1 MSMNPFENIEEKNT
15 YIPKVDNVIEIWSED
30 RGRKADTF
38 ISGLP
43 LTKDELSLHLKNIKK
58 SKGCNG
64 SVKELIDENDN
75 TGLLLHI
82 QGNQKDYLKE
92 YFNKIGYSN
101 IKLKG

>member
-1 MSMNPFENIEEKNT
+1 MSINPFENIEEKNT
-15 YIPKVDNVIEIWSED
+15 YIPKINNVIEIWSED
-30 RGRKADTF
+30 RGRKSDTY

-43 LTKDELSLHLKNIKK
+43 LTKDELTIHLKNIKK

-64 SVKELIDENDN
+64 SIKELIDENDS

-92 YFNKIGYSN
+92 YFNKIGYNN

>member
-1 MSMNPFENIEEKNT
+1 MNPFENIEEKNT
-15 YIPKVDNVIEIWSED
+15 YIPKLDKVIEIWAED
-30 RGRKADTF
+30 RGRKSDTF

-43 LTKDELSLHLKNIKK
+43 LTKDELLLHLKNIKK

-64 SVKELIDENDN
+64 SVKELVDENGIN
-75 TGLLLHI
+75 GLLLHI